1 MHEKIHEK
9 VGLMLRAQPRGA
21 ACEATLQLHT
31 TKVAI

>member
-1 MHEKIHEK
+1 MHEK
-9 VGLMLRAQPRGA
+9 VRLMLRVQPRDA